1 MEAGKLI
8 SKLRISDSTTEKEHS
23 VPNRLHSVHELHHIR
38 VGVADFQHY
47 QMKYFDIDQIFL

>member
-8 SKLRISDSTTEKEHS
+8 SKIRVSDSTTEKEHS
-23 VPNRLHSVHELHHIR
+23 VPNGLHSVYELRHVR
-38 VGVADFQHY
+38 VGVADFQRH